1 LKTAKK
7 HFNKNSDTE
16 MNKTFIA
23 LMISSIV
30 LTGCGKSDEE
40 IRQEQLAQQ
49 AQLELIAQQNAK
61 AQQEADDLELAG
73 VIAEL
78 KKGDPL
84 IKDAYYGYNEKGERT
99 LHVVRDNPP
108 QPVQQPQYQ
117 TGANGQPVIINNT
130 QPAASSGVS
139 ESVWPLLAGA
149 GAGMMLA
156 NAMNSGGGYNNY
168 QQNHRPYSNSYY
180 SDNDYRRERTK
191 VVNNYHTTVV
201 QQTRQTVRANPTAYQ
216 NRLGSTQQFQQQ
228 PKPAVKPNTGAGFG
242 QTQPRAVQAPAVKP
256 SSGWGSSQPAAT
268 APAVKQ
274 NTGGWGSFNNATTT
288 ASKPVVKQNNGGWT
302 GGGSSGFSR
311 PSAAPSRPTMSRPS
325 GRR

>member
-1 LKTAKK
+1 
-7 HFNKNSDTE
+7 

-23 LMISSIV
+23 LMVASIV

-73 VIAEL
+73 IITEL

-84 IKDAYYGYNEKGERT
+84 VKDAYYGYNEKGERT
-99 LHVVRDNPP
+99 LHVVRENPP

-117 TGANGQPVIINNT
+117 QGANGQPVIINNT

-156 NAMNSGGGYNNY
+156 NAINSGGGYNNY
-168 QQNHRPYSNSYY
+168 QQSHRPYSNSYY
-180 SDNDYRRERTK
+180 NDDSSYRRERTK

-201 QQTRQTVRANPTAYQ
+201 QKTRQTVRANPTAYQ
-216 NRLGSTQQFQQQ
+216 NRLGSTQQFQSA

-242 QTQPRAVQAPAVKP
+242 QVQPRAVQAPAVKP
-256 SSGWGSSQPAAT
+256 ASSGWGSPSKPAT
-268 APAVKQ
+268 APAVKPSSG
-274 NTGGWGSFNNATTT
+274 GGWGL
-288 ASKPVVKQNNGGWT
+288 ASKPVVKSNNTGW
-302 GGGSSGFSR
+302 GGSGGSGYSR
-311 PSAAPSRPTMSRPS
+311 PSATPSRSSYSPSRSS